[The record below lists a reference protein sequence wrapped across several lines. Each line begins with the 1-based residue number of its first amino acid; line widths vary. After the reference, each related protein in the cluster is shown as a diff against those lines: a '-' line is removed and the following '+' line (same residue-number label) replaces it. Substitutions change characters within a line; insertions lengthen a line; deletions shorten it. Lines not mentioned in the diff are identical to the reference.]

1 MLYCNNLI
9 YWSQAPNWSKKCN
22 LSLIKNIFFYST
34 SIQHQHI
41 VKNPD
46 FESLCRNLKFVS
58 RTMQL
63 NDIID
68 ALKILIY
75 IGVPTDSVICVHL
88 LHTIKH
94 QINDVSLGHIIFL
107 NYLLKKMESTPLV
120 EAFKIALPMLLQIQ
134 IGTKMDHE
142 NVAQLV
148 ELLTFV
154 AHNRVSDQCVMN
166 IVSAL
171 TMHGDNLSSS
181 EARSIIW
188 SLAELKTIT
197 SNHEKLVRNCFL
209 VLENSIDELQF
220 KDVAVILDKI
230 IEKYSSQCMA
240 FYSETFYQRCVDFC
254 LHHNVNLMDAI
265 YVQRKLNKIVSKTY
279 Y

>member
-1 MLYCNNLI
+1 
-9 YWSQAPNWSKKCN
+9 
-22 LSLIKNIFFYST
+22 
-34 SIQHQHI
+34 
-41 VKNPD
+41 
-46 FESLCRNLKFVS
+46 
-58 RTMQL
+58 MQL

-68 ALKILIY
+68 ALKILIF
-75 IGVPTDSVICVHL
+75 IGVPTDSVICVNL

-107 NYLLKKMESTPLV
+107 NYLFKKMEPTPLV

-148 ELLTFV
+148 ELLLFV

-171 TMHGDNLSSS
+171 TMHGNNLSSN
-181 EARSIIW
+181 EAKSIVW
-188 SLAELKTIT
+188 SLTEQKTIT
-197 SNHEKLVRNCFL
+197 NNHEKLLTNCFR
-209 VLENSIDELQF
+209 VLEQSLDELQV
-220 KDVAVILDKI
+220 KDVELTLEKI
-230 IEKYSSQCMA
+230 IDKYSMHYMA

-254 LHHNVNLMDAI
+254 VQHNANFMDAI
-265 YVQRKLNKIVSKTY
+265 YVQRKLNKIVSIEYSLGVTKI
-279 Y
+279 